1 MDMRLPELKTIRNIR
16 KQIGINQTQLARAA
30 NVSQSLIAR
39 IESGKV
45 DPSYSKV
52 KKLFFALENVGQ
64 GRILCARDIMSRHL
78 ATIRSNVS
86 VKDAAKMMKAK
97 KISQIPVVDDG
108 IVVGSI
114 SEKTII
120 DKVAQGLKLD
130 NLALVPIRDLM
141 EEAFPQ
147 IDESSHI
154 SVVSTLLEYHPAVL
168 VTSKGRINGIV
179 TKADLLKLM

>member
-1 MDMRLPELKTIRNIR
+1 MRLPELKTIHNIR
-16 KQIGINQTQLARAA
+16 KQIGINQTQLAKAA
-30 NVSQSLIAR
+30 GVSQSLIAR
-39 IESGKV
+39 IESGNV

-52 KKLFFALENVGQ
+52 KEIFLALENM
-64 GRILCARDIMSRHL
+64 GRGKILSAKDIMSKHL

-86 VKDAAKMMKAK
+86 VKDAAKTMKSK
-97 KISQIPVVDDG
+97 KISQVPVVDDG

-147 IDESSHI
+147 IDENSHI

-168 VTSKGRINGIV
+168 ITSKGKINGII

>member
-1 MDMRLPELKTIRNIR
+1 MRLPELKTIRSIR
-16 KQIGINQTQLARAA
+16 KQIGINQTQLAKEAR
-30 NVSQSLIAR
+30 VSQSLIAR

-45 DPSYSKV
+45 DPSYSKA
-52 KKLFFALENVGQ
+52 KHIFLALESI
-64 GRILCARDIMSRHL
+64 GRGKILCAKDIMSKRV
-78 ATIRSNVS
+78 AIIRSNVS
-86 VKDAAKMMKAK
+86 VKDAAKTMKAK

-108 IVVGSI
+108 VVVGSI

-147 IDESSHI
+147 IDENSHI
-154 SVVSTLLEYHPAVL
+154 SVVSTLLEYHPAIL
-168 VTSKGRINGIV
+168 VTSKGKINGIV